1 MSRNS
6 AVDKRFEEWREKMLS
21 ERTPVVSECIGD
33 ETNPCKR
40 IEQGTELCL
49 VYINPS
55 HRWKLG
61 ICPLATHVITR
72 IEGDQGKTRVG
83 QQKQKR
89 KKR

>member
-1 MSRNS
+1 LARQST
-6 AVDKRFEEWREKMLS
+6 VDKRFEAWKEKMIS

-33 ETNPCKR
+33 ETNTCKR
-40 IEQGTELCL
+40 IEEGTQFCL
-49 VYINPS
+49 AYINPTQ
-55 HRWKLG
+55 RWKLG
-61 ICPLATHVITR
+61 ICPLATHVIKR